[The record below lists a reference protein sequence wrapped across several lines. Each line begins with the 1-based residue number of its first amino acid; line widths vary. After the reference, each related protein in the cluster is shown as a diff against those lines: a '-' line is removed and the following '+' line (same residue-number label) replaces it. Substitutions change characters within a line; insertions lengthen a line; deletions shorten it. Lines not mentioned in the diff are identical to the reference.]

1 MSTNAITPHGG
12 PGLRVA
18 EPVEVVGVPAAL
30 QPLIDGAPFAC
41 SPTVGAIGGALAA
54 AQAVMQNAEKDK
66 TAVVKMRNGG
76 TFEYKYADLASVLDA
91 VRRPL
96 GEHGI
101 AVVQLPLMK
110 DRTVTV
116 VTILIHASGEWIG
129 SRLSA
134 PAEDEGRMTPV
145 QAVGTIISYL
155 RRYALTAISAA
166 AGEDNDGAENN
177 AGAPGPRGAARPL
190 DPSAGKVIRKKADSV
205 MHLLTPDQAAAVN
218 AALEAAPDITTLRR
232 VERKLDATLKANQPP
247 PPATTTAEPPQA
259 TAEAPQATSAAPVP
273 DVEPGPDPQEAAAT
287 GQVDAEQPEIW

>member
-18 EPVEVVGVPAAL
+18 EPVEPVEVVGVPPAL

-116 VTILIHASGEWIG
+116 VTVLIHASGEWLG

-155 RRYALTAISAA
+155 RRYALTAMSAA

-177 AGAPGPRGAARPL
+177 TAPAPRGAARPL
-190 DPSAGKVIRKKADSV
+190 ETSAGKVIRKKADES

-218 AALEAAPDITTLRR
+218 AALEAAPDIATLRR

-247 PPATTTAEPPQA
+247 PPQPAEPPPVETDPA
-259 TAEAPQATSAAPVP
+259 KPFDVP
-273 DVEPGPDPQEAAAT
+273 DVEPGPDPQEAAAAT
-287 GQVDAEQPEIW
+287 GQADAEQPEIW